1 MGWPTKRRKSGRSEE
16 GDYIYDSLGNLVKT
30 TEISINYVSRGQF
43 FFFYIFYFWS
53 IYVDSHDLFN

>member
-43 FFFYIFYFWS
+43 FFFLHILLLVNLRRFP
-53 IYVDSHDLFN
+53 